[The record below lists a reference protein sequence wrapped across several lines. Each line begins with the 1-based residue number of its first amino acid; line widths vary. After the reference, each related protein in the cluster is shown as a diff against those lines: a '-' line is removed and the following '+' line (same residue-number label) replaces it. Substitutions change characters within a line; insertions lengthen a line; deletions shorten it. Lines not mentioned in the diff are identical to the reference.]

1 MRDDEPQLKKKVA
14 AVTTRVADWVLWQD
28 EDLIAVDKPAGIAS
42 QGGDGLASQNLV
54 DLARAHWNSN
64 RIAVLHRIDRN
75 VSGVVLLAKTT
86 RAARG
91 MSALI
96 ADGALERRYVAVVK
110 GKLSA
115 ARTFHHWL
123 RKDAR
128 SNQVHAID
136 APPTA
141 DETAT
146 PDGYKHSVTRAEPIA
161 ELPTLLGVC
170 TTLHVWP
177 ITGRSHQIRV
187 QLAAAG
193 FPIVGDPKYGVE
205 AKGLSRPLLHAASV
219 RFTHPITR
227 EVIDVMAPKPWD
239 DRAIA
244 LLRRRT

>member
-1 MRDDEPQLKKKVA
+1 MKTKAPPTEGHVGA
-14 AVTTRVADWVLWQD
+14 WVLWQD
-28 EDLIAVDKPAGIAS
+28 DDLVAVDKPAGIAS

-54 DLARAHWNSN
+54 DLARVHWNSN

-86 RAARG
+86 QAARS

-96 ADGALERRYVAVVK
+96 AAGALERRYVAVVK
-110 GKLSA
+110 GKLTE

-136 APPTA
+136 APLTA
-141 DETAT
+141 DEA
-146 PDGYKHSVTRAEPIA
+146 PAPSGYKHSVTRAEPIA

-170 TTLHVWP
+170 TTLQVWP

-187 QLAAAG
+187 QLAASG

-219 RFTHPITR
+219 RFTHPITQDAI
-227 EVIDVMAPKPWD
+227 EVTAPTPWD
-239 DRAIA
+239 DRAVA
-244 LLRRRT
+244 VLRRRT